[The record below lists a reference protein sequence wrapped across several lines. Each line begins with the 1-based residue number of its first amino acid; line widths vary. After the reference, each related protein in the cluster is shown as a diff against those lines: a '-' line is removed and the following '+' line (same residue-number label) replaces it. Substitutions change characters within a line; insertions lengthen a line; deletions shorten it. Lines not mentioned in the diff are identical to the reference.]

1 MDLDYFK
8 LLKLTYDEVT
18 NDDILRELNHKRQ
31 IETEDIFHD
40 PLRDRLLSTE
50 PTCTSSPTQPEPAA
64 LSEPSTESS
73 GPENPAV
80 STIKVEEKA
89 NEPETV
95 AEPVVADTVQAKAD
109 EPDSES
115 DLEDWLDSVI

>member
-50 PTCTSSPTQPEPAA
+50 PTFTSPPTQAEPKTS
-64 LSEPSTESS
+64 SEPSPESS

-80 STIKVEEKA
+80 STIKVEENA
-89 NEPETV
+89 NEPKTV
-95 AEPVVADTVQAKAD
+95 ADPVVADAVPVKAD
-109 EPDSES
+109 DQDSES

>member
-50 PTCTSSPTQPEPAA
+50 PACTSPPTQPGSKSS
-64 LSEPSTESS
+64 SEPSPESS

-80 STIKVEEKA
+80 SNIKVEEKA

-95 AEPVVADTVQAKAD
+95 ADPVATDTVQAKAD
-109 EPDSES
+109 DQDSES

>member
-40 PLRDRLLSTE
+40 PLRDRLLSTK
-50 PTCTSSPTQPEPAA
+50 PTCTRSPTQAEPKTS
-64 LSEPSTESS
+64 SEPN
-73 GPENPAV
+73 PENPAV
-80 STIKVEEKA
+80 SKVEEKA
-89 NEPETV
+89 NEPKTD
-95 AEPVVADTVQAKAD
+95 ADPVVADGAPVKAD
-109 EPDSES
+109 DQDSES

>member
-50 PTCTSSPTQPEPAA
+50 PTCTISPTQAEPKTS
-64 LSEPSTESS
+64 SEPS
-73 GPENPAV
+73 PENPAV

-89 NEPETV
+89 YEPKTV
-95 AEPVVADTVQAKAD
+95 ADPVVADAAPVKAD
-109 EPDSES
+109 DQDSES